1 MDGSDWADIIQAG
14 TGSFL
19 QVYSTVTQKPIA
31 QQRPNSMMEAVVG
44 ADYASGRSAGIGGS
58 AVLVLV
64 AVIVGAVF
72 IFKD

>member
-31 QQRPNSMMEAVVG
+31 QPRPNSMMEAVVG
-44 ADYASGRSAGIGGS
+44 ADYASGSRAGLGGS
-58 AVLVLV
+58 AVLVLLV
-64 AVIVGAVF
+64 VVVGAIV